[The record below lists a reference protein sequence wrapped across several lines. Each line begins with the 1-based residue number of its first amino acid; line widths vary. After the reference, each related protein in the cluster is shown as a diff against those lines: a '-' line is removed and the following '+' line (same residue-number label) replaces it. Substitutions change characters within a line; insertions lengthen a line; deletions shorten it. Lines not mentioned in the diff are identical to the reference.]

1 MNQDTKDTLETV
13 STNNHDEK
21 LLEKDKKIEND
32 NIEKSDQQNEE
43 IKPASIEEPKQ
54 KLKGKKA
61 KDARKAAKQ
70 AAEVSSNQSDDTPVI
85 ITILT

>member
-1 MNQDTKDTLETV
+1 MNQDTKDPLETV